1 MHTLFY
7 NLKTYKTWKIFFC
20 GIETMED
27 FNSEHFRLA
36 EVSSANGRASARALA
51 LLGTYIFIQP
61 FFSYLES
68 ASKKIAY
75 LSPQRPWWPPP
86 SLLFADIAILCK
98 FFFYIYQYI
107 CMFHKKKV
115 GSKVKVLWKI
125 LIIQENVGEKV
136 FYEYLFFMCSLSS
149 ETVYFKILLELPNK
163 NI

>member
-68 ASKKIAY
+68 ASKKNCILESAKA
-75 LSPQRPWWPPP
+75 LMTPPP
-86 SLLFADIAILCK
+86 PC
-98 FFFYIYQYI
+98 
-107 CMFHKKKV
+107 
-115 GSKVKVLWKI
+115 
-125 LIIQENVGEKV
+125 
-136 FYEYLFFMCSLSS
+136 CSQ
-149 ETVYFKILLELPNK
+149 T
-163 NI
+163 